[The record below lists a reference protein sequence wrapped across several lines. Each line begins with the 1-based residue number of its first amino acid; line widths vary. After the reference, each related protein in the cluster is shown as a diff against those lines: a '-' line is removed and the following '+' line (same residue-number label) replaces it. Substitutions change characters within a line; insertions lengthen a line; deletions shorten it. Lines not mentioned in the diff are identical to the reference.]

1 MYVCMY
7 VCTWLEQVFPLLDG
21 GRCRDRRRGVHTD
34 HGVRRSGDVGVAR
47 RRAVCRRRVRVDR
60 RWRRHPRH
68 LIHRLLRRL
77 RREQVYPRLC
87 ELVFWLLLLY
97 PSIHFDF
104 SLFPLSITVFLS
116 PSSIIFV
123 PLFSIDIL

>member
-7 VCTWLEQVFPLLDG
+7 VCTWLEQVFPLLPLLDG

-60 RWRRHPRH
+60 GWRRHPRH

-87 ELVFWLLLLY
+87 ELVFSLLLLY

-104 SLFPLSITVFLS
+104 SLFLS
-116 PSSIIFV
+116 PTSIIFF